1 MSKLRV
7 ASFSVSI
14 DGFGAGPDQSL
25 DNPMGRGGMALHQWA
40 FTTRTFKAMF
50 GQEGGATGDDDA
62 FARRGFDN
70 LGAWILGRNMFGPV
84 RGPWPDESWRGW
96 WNENPPY
103 HVPVFVLTHYPRAS
117 LVMEGGTAFHFVTGG
132 FLEALARANQAADGR
147 DVRVGGGVETVREYL
162 RMRAIDEMHLAISP
176 VALGSGENLFAG
188 IDLPALGYH
197 CTEHVPTA
205 NATHVVFSRDG

>member
-1 MSKLRV
+1 MSRLRV

-25 DNPMGRGGMALHQWA
+25 DNPMGKGGMALHQWA

-96 WNENPPY
+96 WDENPPY
-103 HVPVFVLTHYPRAS
+103 HVPVFVLTHHARAS
-117 LVMEGGTAFHFVTGG
+117 LVMEGGTTFHFVTGG
-132 FLEALARANQAADGR
+132 AQEALDARGRRPTGAMCVLAAAWRRSANISACAPSMRCTSRSHPSRSAPARICSRVSICPRSAIAAPS
-147 DVRVGGGVETVREYL
+147 
-162 RMRAIDEMHLAISP
+162 M
-176 VALGSGENLFAG
+176 
-188 IDLPALGYH
+188 
-197 CTEHVPTA
+197 CQTA
-205 NATHVVFSRDG
+205 HATHVVFSHDA